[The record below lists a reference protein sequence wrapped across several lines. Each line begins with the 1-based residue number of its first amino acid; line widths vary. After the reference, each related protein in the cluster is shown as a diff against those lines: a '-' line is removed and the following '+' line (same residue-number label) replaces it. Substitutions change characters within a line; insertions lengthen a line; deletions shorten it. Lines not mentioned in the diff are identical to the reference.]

1 MFYAQSTSTVIS
13 GRDTDRQTETEGMG
27 GGGGVGAVIGA
38 RKTTILYLGS
48 K

>member
-13 GRDTDRQTETEGMG
+13 GRETDRDGGDREGI
-27 GGGGVGAVIGA
+27 IGA
-38 RKTTILYLGS
+38 RETTILYLGS